1 MEAVRQTR
9 HKQEFQEDYI
19 YMAATKSAYEPRI
32 VKETRRK
39 AEGEKIVELRPKRV
53 QWTFA

>member
-39 AEGEKIVELRPKRV
+39 AEGEKIVELRP
-53 QWTFA
+53 